1 MYSGDYASNL
11 KTSIEIVSLRRQ
23 VMKIEADMRRDDVNA
38 ASKRL
43 RKVLHATSSNI
54 TGTLVWRMLETT
66 RAEIKREEI
75 FEKSEYR
82 NELRREL
89 LLVCTGFL
97 ALCDDDDDSH
107 QETTKERHEMLS
119 DLIVW
124 SFQRLEDPSLNSNM
138 SLKGAIADFIL
149 ALTMHTDTSEVIFDL
164 MCDQNAWRR
173 IMALCIDSFEDKGT
187 SVIKDFSKFTEINLN
202 RTERENTLVSLMCV
216 AGRACQDLT
225 HGSIARL
232 VFGKSATGMLLAFL
246 KQSDVEQRR
255 DVWSIRG
262 VLQYTR
268 DRRVKN
274 ARRNSDKDADDLA
287 VCVLRF
293 GTTRRWSGFCE
304 CHEDED
310 GI

>member
-1 MYSGDYASNL
+1 MMYSGDYASNL

-75 FEKSEYR
+75 KYLERNDYR

-97 ALCDDDDDSH
+97 ALCDDDDDSSH

-124 SFQRLEDPSLNSNM
+124 SFQRFQC
-138 SLKGAIADFIL
+138 LKKYIYGTEKIWIDILKFIL
-149 ALTMHTDTSEVIFDL
+149 TS
-164 MCDQNAWRR
+164 
-173 IMALCIDSFEDKGT
+173 
-187 SVIKDFSKFTEINLN
+187 
-202 RTERENTLVSLMCV
+202 
-216 AGRACQDLT
+216 
-225 HGSIARL
+225 H
-232 VFGKSATGMLLAFL
+232 
-246 KQSDVEQRR
+246 
-255 DVWSIRG
+255 
-262 VLQYTR
+262 
-268 DRRVKN
+268 
-274 ARRNSDKDADDLA
+274 
-287 VCVLRF
+287 
-293 GTTRRWSGFCE
+293 
-304 CHEDED
+304 
-310 GI
+310 